1 MSQFSDVTAKQ
12 ECEKLMNSLL
22 PTALSMLS
30 EYREFYPY
38 GGYIELDGQIRHV
51 GVKDETTEYPQS
63 EDMINVLEN
72 LFLEKAR
79 AHECKATAIIC
90 DVRVKGP
97 GSERKRDAIQVRL
110 DHMDGYS
117 TEVFFPY
124 EIVEDEVRYGEI
136 FAHEGKGGIFR
147 HHRA

>member
-1 MSQFSDVTAKQ
+1 MSQLSDVDAKE

-22 PTALSMLS
+22 STAQSMLRV
-30 EYREFYPY
+30 YREFYPY
-38 GGYIELDGQIRHV
+38 GGYIELDGQIIHV
-51 GVKDETTEYPQS
+51 GVKDETTDYPQS
-63 EDMINVLEN
+63 EDMIDTLEN

-90 DVRVKGP
+90 DVRVTEADG
-97 GSERKRDAIQVRL
+97 ERKRDAIQVRL
-110 DHMDGYS
+110 DHVDDYS

-124 EIVEDEVRYGEI
+124 EIVNDEVRYGET
-136 FAHEGKGGIFR
+136 FAHKGKGAIFK

>member
-1 MSQFSDVTAKQ
+1 MRPTSNVNAKQ
-12 ECEKLMNSLL
+12 ECEKLMNNLL
-22 PTALSMLS
+22 PTAQSMLS
-30 EYREFYPY
+30 KYREFYPY

-63 EDMINVLEN
+63 EDMIDALEK
-72 LFLEKAR
+72 LFLEKVR

-90 DVRVKGP
+90 DVRVNGSD
-97 GSERKRDAIQVRL
+97 SERKRDAIQVRL

>member
-1 MSQFSDVTAKQ
+1 MSQLYDVTAKQ

-22 PTALSMLS
+22 PTAQSMLS
-30 EYREFYPY
+30 KYREFYPY

-51 GVKDETTEYPQS
+51 GVKDESTEYPQS
-63 EDMINVLEN
+63 EDMIDALEK

-79 AHECKATAIIC
+79 AHECRATALVC
-90 DVRVKGP
+90 NVRMKEP
-97 GSERKRDAIQVRL
+97 GGDRKFDAIQVRL
-110 DHMDGYS
+110 DHADGYS

-124 EIVEDEVRYGEI
+124 EIVEEEVRYGET
-136 FAHEGKGGIFR
+136 FAHKGKDGIFR

>member
-1 MSQFSDVTAKQ
+1 MSQLSDVTAKQ
-12 ECEKLMNSLL
+12 ECEKLMNNLL
-22 PTALSMLS
+22 PTAQSMLS
-30 EYREFYPY
+30 KYREFYPY

-63 EDMINVLEN
+63 EDMIDVLEN

-90 DVRVKGP
+90 DVRVKAP
-97 GSERKRDAIQVRL
+97 GSERKQDAIQVRL
-110 DHMDGYS
+110 DHVDGYS

-124 EIVEDEVRYGEI
+124 EIVENEVRYSEI
-136 FAHEGKGGIFR
+136 FAHKGKGGIFR
-147 HHRA
+147 YPRA

>member
-1 MSQFSDVTAKQ
+1 MRKADERSTADST
-12 ECEKLMNSLL
+12 EHAERVSGIL
-22 PTALSMLS
+22 
-30 EYREFYPY
+30 FPY

-63 EDMINVLEN
+63 EDMIDALEK

-79 AHECKATAIIC
+79 AHECRATAIVC
-90 DVRVKGP
+90 DVRVKDP
-97 GSERKRDAIQVRL
+97 GGDRKFDAIQVRL
-110 DHMDGYS
+110 DHTDGYS

-124 EIVEDEVRYGEI
+124 EIVEDEVRYGET
-136 FAHEGKGGIFR
+136 FAHKGKGGIFQ

>member
-1 MSQFSDVTAKQ
+1 MSQLSDVTARQ
-12 ECEKLMNSLL
+12 ECERLMNNLL
-22 PTALSMLS
+22 PTAQSMLS
-30 EYREFYPY
+30 KYREFYPY

-63 EDMINVLEN
+63 EDMIDVLEN

-90 DVRVKGP
+90 DVRVKGSD
-97 GSERKRDAIQVRL
+97 GERRRDAIQVRL
-110 DHMDGYS
+110 DHVDGYS

-136 FAHEGKGGIFR
+136 FTHKGKGGIFR

>member
-1 MSQFSDVTAKQ
+1 MSQLSNAKQ
-12 ECEKLMNSLL
+12 ECEKLMNNLL
-22 PTALSMLS
+22 PTAQNMLNK
-30 EYREFYPY
+30 YREFYPY

-63 EDMINVLEN
+63 EDMIDALEN

-79 AHECKATAIIC
+79 THECKATAMVC
-90 DVRVKGP
+90 DVRVKVP

-110 DHMDGYS
+110 DHVDGYS
-117 TEVFFPY
+117 AEVFFPY
-124 EIVEDEVRYGEI
+124 EIVKGEVRYGDT
-136 FAHEGKGGIFR
+136 FTSSGKGAIFQ